1 MAHFPAN
8 WPENCPP
15 LDAEDARGT
24 VYRLVKSDPPI
35 ADDFRSHAELGKMP
49 KAPPCLRHGLSTF
62 RRYEDANHQRDL
74 LPYLGD
80 KIAMAELKPEHG
92 KTKLTQGRQPTH
104 TTWWPYEEVQRAG
117 LFRCLTAP
125 PDTKNVGR

>member
-62 RRYEDANHQRDL
+62 RRHEEASHQRDL
-74 LPYLGD
+74 FPALGD

-92 KTKLTQGRQPTH
+92 KTKLTQGKQPTH
-104 TTWWPYEEVQRAG
+104 TTWWPYEEVHRAS
-117 LFRCLTAP
+117 LFRCV
-125 PDTKNVGR
+125 DTPLGSKNVGR